1 MDNLKI
7 IINAAKVLKYSQMV
21 INIRENTKIINSMDK
36 VFINGK
42 IMPFIKDNLIME
54 IDKVMVSGL
63 LILLRIAIQ
72 IQLSRITIQIQIM
85 TLKFKQIHI
94 KDNIKMIKRMDLE
107 FINGKMELSI
117 KVNSKMIS
125 NMDKVSSFIKVVK
138 KYHINGKMDKS

>member
-1 MDNLKI
+1 
-7 IINAAKVLKYSQMV
+7 
-21 INIRENTKIINSMDK
+21 MDK